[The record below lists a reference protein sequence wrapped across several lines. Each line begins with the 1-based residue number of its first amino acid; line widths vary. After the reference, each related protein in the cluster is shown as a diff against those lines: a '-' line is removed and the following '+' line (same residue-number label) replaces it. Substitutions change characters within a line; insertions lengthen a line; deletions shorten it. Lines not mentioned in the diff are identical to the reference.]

1 MDRNYWG
8 YRIDTQNRKYFFD
21 EINKGFLRQGW
32 GYKDNQDLRL
42 GDKTEVSA
50 RRNFPIYNKVKKGDI
65 LLIPRIESWDE
76 IAIVEATEN
85 FNSGYK
91 FSINPEIGDYGH
103 MFPVKL
109 KQCFSRHN
117 INVDGDIR
125 ETLKCRS
132 RFWNINRC
140 AEQIEKIL
148 NTPPEQLKEKA
159 RYGDSFRKRVEE
171 AFNEEAFAE
180 QIYQKLNSSFQS
192 SEWEY
197 ILCEG
202 FKKLCP
208 DKYSIET
215 TPNSEEKKHGADIII
230 RIPGILNTTYIIA
243 IQVKDY
249 MGEVSE
255 ETIAQIS
262 KANEYFMKEEGST
275 LIDKYLIIT
284 KGKETENTELLK
296 KAVDAGVKVLFDRDV
311 EKLLAQM
318 GRAYIGDSIM
328 E

>member
-8 YRIDTQNRKYFFD
+8 YRIDTRNRKYFFD

-32 GYKDNQDLRL
+32 GYHVNQDLRNL
-42 GDKTEVSA
+42 DDTEVSA
-50 RRNFPIYNKVKKGDI
+50 RRNFPIFNKVKKGDI
-65 LLIPRIESWDE
+65 LLVPRLESWDE
-76 IAIVEATEN
+76 IAIVEATKD
-85 FNSGYK
+85 FNTGYD
-91 FSINPEIGDYGH
+91 FSIDPKIGDYGH

-109 KQCFSRHN
+109 RLIFSRHN
-117 INVDGDIR
+117 CNVDGIIR

-148 NTPPEQLKEKA
+148 NTPPEQLREKA
-159 RYGDSFRKRVEE
+159 RYEESFRKRVEE
-171 AFNEEAFAE
+171 AFNEESFAK
-180 QIYQKLNSSFQS
+180 QIYQKLNSDFQA

-202 FKKLCP
+202 FTRLYP
-208 DKYSIET
+208 DNYSIQT

-230 RIPGILNTTYIIA
+230 QIPGILNTTYIVA
-243 IQVKDY
+243 IQVKDHL
-249 MGEVSE
+249 GRISE
-255 ETIAQIS
+255 DTIDQIS
-262 KANEYFMKEEGST
+262 KADQYFLKEKNFT

-284 KGKETENTELLK
+284 KGKESENTELLK

-311 EKLLAQM
+311 ERLLAQM